1 MGSFD
6 AFEDRFLTLSIQ
18 DIAEMSP
25 SDKFLL
31 NQYDSNI
38 SKAQLSNLT
47 ELQVFN
53 SASDDVKLL
62 LARRNAAYGNYYN
75 LPPPLL
81 PYRLSGGAHSQVPE
95 FPPTDEM
102 SRVHTVISGARVNNL
117 VTPNFLDTLGPI
129 AEDEAAFIPPDPLE
143 DKIFIDSS
151 TYDVNSTRKVVTM
164 IAYEFSDK
172 PYFFGTAGEISVAA
186 IAGGLPITV
195 IGDHF
200 QPSGFAVARFTD
212 VQSWFPYYASL
223 KYINKTHAVFFT
235 PRLPSAAATHLQVS
249 NNGFIFTSPL
259 GSGSVEGGTDEGF
272 GFYEVSSR
280 RPISGSSV
288 GRTGVILRGSF
299 LQRMVKAKAF
309 CSFAPCDS
317 LDVQS
322 PTYWSEELQ
331 AAVCFSP
338 PISRQCSE
346 AYIASTFR
354 VLVGYEQLI
363 QDIWFY
369 VEDDGPSILQAQ
381 FDPSLRSIV
390 VRFRSSTNVG
400 SYNRSESCSKLFTIQ
415 SQQFILLSTAAF
427 WPEPFTLILLLDQS
441 HRLRFN
447 SIIEFSNG
455 GDVTDASDK
464 SLTLAGAVLF
474 AAPTFIE
481 PPSLVLTCPLY
492 VLSNTDV
499 FISAQHSFGLTV
511 QNVSFS
517 WNVSV
522 STDFGFSKS
531 LDFSIVQEN
540 VIHIPAIN
548 ISSVVMLLESQKGS
562 IQIHTQFTAFFNG
575 STGKNSP
582 VVSNISSNSSSREPS
597 INDSPQCSKFK
608 TVQDAVKNGATTCI
622 SWQHVSSTCV
632 SQVLLPKPEHSPR
645 IRIDRPFNSSFTVP
659 SDSEVFFRSIVTDPF
674 QNNGTVLIRWQVAT
688 KKSGL
693 IPSQLQSFC
702 EMANTSSGTNL
713 GSPIV
718 NISGPFSSNSCLKGS
733 SGLSVI
739 FAGNESDK
747 SFNINL
753 PFEFRWFSKS
763 YKGNV
768 FVRSQSYVIFGDEST
783 EAKNVNVSNSLQ
795 LPTLFVGSTNISM
808 LLLMSGFDSSGWR
821 VRFEGTH
828 GISGTT
834 GNSSVIWELLFK
846 TSGGLELC
854 TGELLTQATSVSA
867 VSDGIQLPQFY
878 SLEPFSIFTFTFDSF
893 VSNASDPTPDFC
905 DLNALIKRNNADL
918 ALTGATMLLP
928 RNSLPP
934 GSYEISAS
942 LFMLSNCSWVSYSNN
957 GSGNAVDGENDG
969 SGNVFDGENDG
980 RGNVVDG
987 EDDGSGNVVDGEESR
1002 DVGTADENARKFKC
1016 EEKISHRDSVNLQII
1031 GVHSSPV
1038 TYINGAVSSGSPFF
1052 VESGGLVCI
1061 EFDNISSCRITRPTA
1076 FSESFKPLDPDFED
1090 LQSSFN
1096 QIISKSRQFLSMDA
1110 DDLVL
1115 LNSAEFSRLF
1125 CSRCNGQLSSDIISY
1140 INRFFNSP
1148 SSDFQSVDADRSDI
1162 DDMGVSFEFIP
1173 TSNVSYTLEQVCLEH
1188 FYLNATHLTRNCT
1201 MFLNATRSNIK
1212 KYLNDS
1218 EPLGYSLQ
1226 HNVLSVESIFICQY
1240 NFSYFNVLLK
1250 DPSVYSTRLNPLY
1263 SLQWSCV
1270 VRPAKEPSSGYHS
1283 KNPYDTPCSNFTS
1296 SPYYAAAIF
1305 YDQINT
1311 SMVVRISC
1319 SVLSN
1324 HVTWHL
1330 PSQAVVVLYPFLLR
1344 SVLTQQMIPV
1354 NPSLSA
1360 FNLDNV
1366 PYQRAHLLRYSNSSS
1381 PYVTLISNANF
1392 DFSFVSAVRW
1402 ESRVPWLTDLS
1413 SSLLDSMFNSN
1424 SFVLD
1429 SQLSIPS
1436 SLLSL
1441 GFSYVFRVSH
1451 FYRGQLSGFS
1461 EIVVNMSSPFFQGK
1475 ASVYQL
1481 PSGLYQISTHR
1492 IEVDAEDR
1500 PLQFLFLQSLDF
1512 DLTLQPIGFS
1522 QMYTGPIYNTFQNNS
1537 VNNSV
1542 ASIVILT
1549 QTASQST
1556 TRTYVSVSLSSAPIR
1571 QVYDIEKILYEYRQS
1586 SADFFVSSLKIL
1598 QSYQMLSVTLNLSP
1612 LLSLSEGL
1620 GRDINSVQTIGDL
1633 FERRFLEPIVQ
1644 LLCSQYFFSQG
1655 DLRIFIS
1662 KEVDFTTIL
1671 KSNSSAELL
1680 QFGVPGLQGA
1690 EHMAAVLFEGFRIFS
1705 NGSIPSTEV
1714 CKRLILVISRLVE
1727 LDIPFSSAFSS
1738 SLFNV
1743 LARCLEAEVA
1753 DLYDTI
1759 DKIATFQPNFDTIG
1773 TTNTTFSSN
1782 SSFSESTPPNPESLS
1797 RSLNPPR
1804 RSFLS
1809 GLGTIYGTCF
1819 MRVGAVDG
1827 DLTNNEKSYSVLPA
1841 IGDPSSWNVVFQST
1855 VIISPNNLSVYRF
1868 FSEGSN
1874 RPSNASSVEIEYK
1887 SNSFGG
1893 SWSDSDAIFSSDV
1906 ANSSRISGLWGGPG
1920 TGLTALFKFFD
1931 QPGNVSRA
1939 IALVELG
1946 WVSLNQGK
1954 GFDDTN
1960 RYDVDLL
1967 RFPFD
1972 NSWNVTRAQSD
1983 LGIAPYRCQYPIML
1997 PPSAVPASVMAPN
2010 KIPTSGFLR
2019 SQTHFSQRQLLQ
2031 QLSLIDLQNQ
2041 LKLTA
2046 AAIVNNAMND
2056 FDAVCTRIRETS
2068 SLSGAPVSFSY
2079 SGTVVYSRNFYTRSG
2094 VTFETPQ
2101 FTHQGVSCSSVAV
2114 HVNSNVPTDQS
2125 LDFHRSSLCIGVT
2138 VKDLTPSSQTVGGT
2152 SGVNRMR
2159 FAPATAPIFLLWFCD
2174 AALVAL
2180 NFLQIIL
2187 HNSVQDSSRNVRSY
2201 VGNHY
2206 KHSIVIIF
2214 HIFICLGAHIG
2225 NER

>member
-1 MGSFD
+1 MLATLRSHIFFCRQGEILSPHQFAVGVGSFD
-6 AFEDRFLTLSIQ
+6 AFENRFLTLSIQ

-25 SDKFLL
+25 SDKVLL
-31 NQYDSNI
+31 DQYDSNI

-47 ELQVFN
+47 DLQVFN
-53 SASDDVKLL
+53 SASDDVKSL

-75 LPPPLL
+75 LPPPLV
-81 PYRLSGGAHSQVPE
+81 PYRVSGGAHSQVPE

-102 SRVHTVISGARVNNL
+102 SRVHTVISGAKVNNL

-172 PYFFGTAGEISVAA
+172 PFFSGTVGEISVAN
-186 IAGGLPITV
+186 IAGGLGITV

-212 VQSWFPYYASL
+212 VQSWFPYYSSL

-259 GSGSVEGGTDEGF
+259 GSGSVEGTDEGF

-288 GRTGVILRGSF
+288 GRTGVILRGAF

-309 CSFAPCDS
+309 CVFAPCDS

-338 PISRQCSE
+338 PINRQCSE
-346 AYIASTFR
+346 AYIATTFR
-354 VLVGYEQLI
+354 VLVGYEQLVH
-363 QDIWFY
+363 DIWFY

-400 SYNRSESCSKLFTIQ
+400 SYYRSESCSKLFTIQ
-415 SQQFILLSTAAF
+415 SQRFILLSTVAF

-441 HRLRFN
+441 HRLRLN

-474 AAPTFIE
+474 AAPAFIE

-540 VIHIPAIN
+540 VIHISAIN
-548 ISSVVMLLESQKGS
+548 LSSAVMLLESQKGS

-582 VVSNISSNSSSREPS
+582 VVGNISSNSSSREPS
-597 INDSPQCSKFK
+597 INNSPQCSKFK
-608 TVQDAVKNGATTCI
+608 TVQDAVKNGAATCI

-632 SQVLLPKPEHSPR
+632 SQVLLPQPDYSPK

-674 QNNGTVLIRWQVAT
+674 QSNGDVLIRWQVAT

-693 IPSQLQSFC
+693 IRPQIQSFC
-702 EMANTSSGTNL
+702 EMSKTSSVTNL

-718 NISGPFSSNSCLKGS
+718 NISGPFNNNSCLKGS

-747 SFNINL
+747 LFNINL

-763 YKGNV
+763 YKENV
-768 FVRSQSYVIFGDEST
+768 FVGSQSYVIFGDEDT
-783 EAKNVNVSNSLQ
+783 EKKDTNGSSSLL

-828 GISGTT
+828 GISGTN
-834 GNSSVIWELLFK
+834 GNSSIIWELLFK

-854 TGELLTQATSVSA
+854 TGILLTQATSVSA
-867 VSDGIQLPQFY
+867 VSDGIQLPQSY
-878 SLEPFSIFTFTFDSF
+878 SLEPFSLFSFTFDSF
-893 VSNASDPTPDFC
+893 VPNASDPTPDFC
-905 DLNALIKRNNADL
+905 DLNAFIKRNNTDL
-918 ALTGATMLLP
+918 ALTGAIMMLP

-942 LFMLSNCSWVSYSNN
+942 LFMLSNCSWVNYSNDV
-957 GSGNAVDGENDG
+957 S
-969 SGNVFDGENDG
+969 
-980 RGNVVDG
+980 GNVVDG
-987 EDDGSGNVVDGEESR
+987 EDSGN
-1002 DVGTADENARKFKC
+1002 VGTADENDRKFKC
-1016 EEKISHRDSVNLQII
+1016 EEKNLHHDSVNLQIV

-1061 EFDNISSCRITRPTA
+1061 EFDNISSCRISRPTA

-1115 LNSAEFSRLF
+1115 LNSSEFSRLF
-1125 CSRCNGQLSSDIISY
+1125 CSRCNGRISTDIILY

-1173 TSNVSYTLEQVCLEH
+1173 TSNVSYTLEQVCLGH
-1188 FYLNATHLTRNCT
+1188 FYLNTTHFTKNCT

-1270 VRPAKEPSSGYHS
+1270 VRPVKEPSSGYHS

-1319 SVLSN
+1319 NVLSN

-1330 PSQAVVVLYPFLLR
+1330 PLQAVVVLYPFLPR

-1360 FNLDNV
+1360 LTLDNV
-1366 PYQRAHLLRYSNSSS
+1366 QYQRAHLLRYSNSSS
-1381 PYVTLISNANF
+1381 PYVTLTSNANF
-1392 DFSFVSAVRW
+1392 DFSFVSAVLW
-1402 ESRVPWLTDLS
+1402 ESRVPWLANLS
-1413 SSLLDSMFNSN
+1413 SSLLDSMFNSD

-1451 FYRGQLSGFS
+1451 FFRGQLSGFS

-1475 ASVYQL
+1475 ASVFQL

-1512 DLTLQPIGFS
+1512 DLTLQPLGFS
-1522 QMYTGPIYNTFQNNS
+1522 QMYIGPIYNTFQNNS
-1537 VNNSV
+1537 I

-1549 QTASQST
+1549 QTASLST
-1556 TRTYVSVSLSSAPIR
+1556 VRTYVSVSLTSALMR
-1571 QVYDIEKILYEYRQS
+1571 QVYDTETILYEYRRS

-1655 DLRIFIS
+1655 DLQLFIPQ
-1662 KEVDFTTIL
+1662 EVDFTTIL
-1671 KSNSSAELL
+1671 KSNSTSELL
-1680 QFGVPGLQGA
+1680 QFGVPGSQGA
-1690 EHMAAVLFEGFRIFS
+1690 EHTAAVLFEGFRIFS
-1705 NGSIPSTEV
+1705 NGSVPSIEV
-1714 CKRLILVISRLVE
+1714 CERLILVISRLVE
-1727 LDIPFSSAFSS
+1727 LDIPFSSVFSS

-1753 DLYDTI
+1753 DLYDTM
-1759 DKIATFQPNFDTIG
+1759 DKIATFQENFNTIG

-1782 SSFSESTPPNPESLS
+1782 SSFSESTPPNSQSLS
-1797 RSLNPPR
+1797 ASLAVRQNPPR

-1809 GLGTIYGTCF
+1809 GLGTLYGTCS

-1827 DLTNNEKSYSVLPA
+1827 DLTNDQKSYSVLPT
-1841 IGDPSSWNVVFQST
+1841 IGDPSSWNVVFKST
-1855 VIISPNNLSVYRF
+1855 LIISPNNLSVYRF

-1874 RPSNASSVEIEYK
+1874 QPSNASRVETEYK

-1920 TGLTALFKFFD
+1920 TSLTALFKFFD

-1946 WVSLNQGK
+1946 WVSLDQGK

-1972 NSWNVTRAQSD
+1972 NSWNVTQAQSD
-1983 LGIAPYRCQYPIML
+1983 LGIAPYRCQYPITL
-1997 PPSAVPASVMAPN
+1997 PPSGAVPESVMALN
-2010 KIPTSGFLR
+2010 KIPSSGFLR

-2046 AAIVNNAMND
+2046 ASIVNNAMND

-2101 FTHQGVSCSSVAV
+2101 FTHQGVSCSSVAA
-2114 HVNSNVPTDQS
+2114 HVNSNVPTDPS

-2138 VKDLTPSSQTVGGT
+2138 VNDLTPSSRTVGGT
-2152 SGVNRMR
+2152 SGANRMR
-2159 FAPATAPIFLLWFCD
+2159 FAPATAPIFLLWVFD
-2174 AALVAL
+2174 DALVAL
-2180 NFLQIIL
+2180 NFLQLIL
-2187 HNSVQDSSRNVRSY
+2187 HNSVQDSSRNVRSF

-2206 KHSIVIIF
+2206 KHSIIIIF
-2214 HIFICLGAHIG
+2214 YIFICLGSHIG